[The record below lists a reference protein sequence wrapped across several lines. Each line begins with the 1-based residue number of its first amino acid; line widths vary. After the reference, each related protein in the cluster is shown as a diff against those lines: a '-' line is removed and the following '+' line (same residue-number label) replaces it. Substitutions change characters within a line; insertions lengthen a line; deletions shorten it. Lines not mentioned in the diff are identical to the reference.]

1 MNVRRIAPGLGVLRG
16 YDRSYLRGDVL
27 GGLTVA
33 AYGIPQVMA
42 YAEITGL
49 PAVTGLMAMIG
60 PLLIYVVIGS
70 SRRLSVGPESTT
82 ALMTA
87 TAVAPLMAAL
97 PEDRRGDATALLALM
112 VAAVAFAGW
121 ALRLGFLARL
131 LSKPV
136 LAGYLV
142 GICVL
147 MIVSQLGK
155 VTGLKVSGD
164 GLPAQVMSVAR
175 QLGSVHVPTVALAG
189 VVVVVL
195 FALRHFLPRWPGPL
209 LVVVGASAA
218 VHFLDLPVRLTG
230 TVEGGLPLPGL
241 PDVGGIDWTD
251 LVGPAIAIALV
262 GYSDNVLTSRAFGDR
277 YGDQIDPNTEML
289 ALGGTNLLSGLSHG
303 FPVSSSSSRTALGD
317 SMGVRTQVFS
327 LVAAATIILVLLFA
341 RPLIAEIPTA
351 ALGGLVVYAAIR
363 LVDLPEIRRLAAF
376 RTSEVVLA
384 AVTAVGVVLTDVLVG
399 IGVAVALSAIDLLR
413 RIADPHDGVLGF
425 VPGLAG
431 MHDVDDHPTA
441 TTVPGL
447 LMYRYDAPLFFA
459 NAEHF
464 ALKARHEFTHETA
477 PVKWFVLNAEAISE
491 IDLTACD
498 ELERLRSDLAAR
510 GIVFGLARVKHELF
524 EQLER
529 AGFID
534 KVGRDHVYATLP
546 TAVAAY
552 REATATPA

>member
-1 MNVRRIAPGLGVLRG
+1 MDVRRIAPGLGVLRG

-60 PLLIYVVIGS
+60 PLLVYVLLGS

-87 TAVAPLMAAL
+87 TAVAPLMATL
-97 PEDRRGDATALLALM
+97 PEDRRSDATALLALM

-136 LAGYLV
+136 LVGYLV

-175 QLGSVHVPTVALAG
+175 QFGSVHVPTVTLAG

-277 YGDQIDPNTEML
+277 HGDQIDPNSEML

-303 FPVSSSSSRTALGD
+303 FPVSSSGSRTALGD
-317 SMGVRTQVFS
+317 SMGVRTQAFS
-327 LVAAATIILVLLFA
+327 LVAAATIVLVLLFA

-384 AVTAVGVVLTDVLVG
+384 GVTAVGVVLTDVLVG

-431 MHDVDDHPTA
+431 MHDIDDHPTA

-464 ALKARHEFTHETA
+464 ALKARHELTHETA

-498 ELERLRSDLAAR
+498 ELERLRSDLEAQ

-552 REATATPA
+552 REATGTPA